1 MSIVQGVDGS
11 GGRRFYSGDG
21 SGGVIVHWF
30 RMGQDVQTARLLSSY
45 RRTVTDV
52 PARVFP
58 EVVLVVVP
66 VVSGSSGGSSSA
78 GGSQWSVVPVMVL
91 CCRLSYPLLQL

>member
-1 MSIVQGVDGS
+1 MVL
-11 GGRRFYSGDG
+11 RGDG
-21 SGGVIVHWF
+21 SKVAMVLGGVMVHWF

-52 PARVFP
+52 PPRVFP

-66 VVSGSSGGSSSA
+66 VVSGSSGVSSGGSSSA

>member
-1 MSIVQGVDGS
+1 M
-11 GGRRFYSGDG
+11 
-21 SGGVIVHWF
+21 VHWF

-66 VVSGSSGGSSSA
+66 VVSGSSGVSSGGSSSA